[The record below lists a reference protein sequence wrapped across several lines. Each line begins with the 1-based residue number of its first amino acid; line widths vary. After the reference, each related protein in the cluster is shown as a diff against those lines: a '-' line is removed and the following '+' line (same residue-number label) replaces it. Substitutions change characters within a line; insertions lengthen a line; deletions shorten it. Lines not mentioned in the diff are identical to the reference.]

1 MKNIRMKLYLLSST
15 VIASLVLLALLT
27 PHEVIQRWV
36 TYIKGDTSAYDYH
49 IMNVSQYYGFDPYLV
64 KAVIKAES
72 RFDREALSA
81 SGAMGLMQ
89 LMPSTAKDLGV
100 KDPYD
105 PRENIEA
112 GVKYLKALLD
122 RFDNDLS
129 LALAA
134 YNAGPE
140 TVKRYGTVPPFQETK
155 DYLRRVLKYY
165 SEYKEHT

>member
-1 MKNIRMKLYLLSST
+1 M
-15 VIASLVLLALLT
+15 AVLTQRELM
-27 PHEVIQRWV
+27 QRWV
-36 TYIKGDTSAYDYH
+36 TYLKGESSAYDLH
-49 IMNVSQYYGFDPYLV
+49 IRNVSKYYGCDPYLV

-72 RFDREALSA
+72 RFDHEAVSA

-105 PRENIEA
+105 PRENIEG
-112 GVKYLKALLD
+112 GVKYLKALLN

-140 TVKRYGTVPPFQETK
+140 TVKRYGTVPPFQETR
-155 DYLRRVLKYY
+155 DYLQKVLKYY